1 MQGSIFAAT
10 RSFGGTMNTDRQL
23 LERIRDHVIAARV
36 ALSAVPESGE
46 LDVLDPEPSSPSP
59 ALLHETEQELC
70 FEMLP
75 VEEEVLKA
83 A

>member
-1 MQGSIFAAT
+1 MQGRIFAAT
-10 RSFGGTMNTDRQL
+10 RSFGGTMKTDRQL

-36 ALSAVPESGE
+36 ALSAVRESWEPGM
-46 LDVLDPEPSSPSP
+46 LDREPSYPSP

-70 FEMLP
+70 IEMLP

>member
-1 MQGSIFAAT
+1 MK
-10 RSFGGTMNTDRQL
+10 TDRQL
-23 LERIRDHVIAARV
+23 LERIRDHVIVARV
-36 ALSAVPESGE
+36 ALSAVRESWE
-46 LDVLDPEPSSPSP
+46 LDMLDRETPSPSP